1 MNKGLGIIS
10 FILLN
15 NGYIINIYYERID
28 IMEKTIKRTAAL
40 MATGFIVLL
49 VVIIINQL
57 HSIFIVTSAVNVNLG
72 RIITGILGIFFFGI
86 FAMPLIGFIKLR
98 RPLEIPDKEDEEV
111 YGLYLQTIKK
121 RLVKNPLLR
130 ERAYEFDEEKELREQ
145 ILSAYSILDSEAESI
160 IKETASTVFITTAV
174 SQNGVL
180 DGLFVMTSLSR
191 MVWKVSHIYNQ
202 RPNIKDIF
210 QLYINVAITVLM
222 AREIEDLAILD
233 EQLQPVVNSL
243 IGGTI
248 GTLVPGAAAVS
259 NLIIGSVIE
268 GSANALLAL
277 RVGVI
282 AKKYMT
288 RIEKEDKR
296 LIRRSATLEACK
308 LLGSVVQV
316 NSVNIV
322 KSFVKA
328 SKKATIDK
336 TIDGIKTGAD
346 KTIDGIKIGAG
357 KTGNFVKDIFKKD
370 NNEDR

>member
-1 MNKGLGIIS
+1 
-10 FILLN
+10 
-15 NGYIINIYYERID
+15 
-28 IMEKTIKRTAAL
+28 MEKTIKRTAAWL
-40 MATGFIVLL
+40 GTGFIVLL
-49 VVIIINQL
+49 AVIIINQL
-57 HSIFIVTSAVNVNLG
+57 HSVFIVTSAVNINLG
-72 RIITGILGIFFFGI
+72 RIVTGILALFFFGI
-86 FAMPLIGFIKLR
+86 FTMPLIGFMKLR
-98 RPLEIPDKEDEEV
+98 KPLEIPEMEDEV
-111 YGLYLQTIKK
+111 AYGKYLTTIKK
-121 RLVKNPLLR
+121 RLVKNPMLKDTN
-130 ERAYEFDEEKELREQ
+130 YEFEEEKEVREQ
-145 ILSAYSILDSEAESI
+145 IISAYSVLDCEAEKI

-210 QLYINVAITVLM
+210 QLYINVAVTVLM

-259 NLIIGSVIE
+259 NLIVSSVIE

-288 RIEKEDKR
+288 RLEKEDKR

-328 SKKATIDK
+328 SKRATIDK

-346 KTIDGIKIGAG
+346 KTIDGIKTGAG
-357 KTGNFVKDIFKKD
+357 RTGNFVKEIFKRDNKD
-370 NNEDR
+370 DE

>member
-1 MNKGLGIIS
+1 
-10 FILLN
+10 
-15 NGYIINIYYERID
+15 
-28 IMEKTIKRTAAL
+28 MEKTIKRTAAWVG
-40 MATGFIVLL
+40 TGFIVLL
-49 VVIIINQL
+49 AVIIINQL
-57 HSIFIVTSAVNVNLG
+57 HSVFVVTSAVNINLG
-72 RIITGILGIFFFGI
+72 RIVTGILAIFFFGI
-86 FAMPLIGFIKLR
+86 FAMPLIGFMKLR
-98 RPLEIPDKEDEEV
+98 KPLEIPDREDEAA
-111 YGLYLQTIKK
+111 YGKYLAAIKK
-121 RLVKNPLLR
+121 RLVKNPLLK
-130 ERAYEFDEEKELREQ
+130 AVSHEFDGEREISEQ
-145 ILSAYSILDSEAESI
+145 ILSAYSVLDREAEKI
-160 IKETASTVFITTAV
+160 IKETASTVFLTTAV

-210 QLYINVAITVLM
+210 QLYINVAVTVLM

-259 NLIIGSVIE
+259 NLIVSSVIE

-288 RIEKEDKR
+288 RLEEGDKR
-296 LIRRSATLEACK
+296 LIRRSATIEACK
-308 LLGSVVQV
+308 LLGTVVQV

-328 SKKATIDK
+328 SKRATIDR

-346 KTIDGIKIGAG
+346 KTIDGIKTGAG
-357 KTGNFVKDIFKKD
+357 RTGSFVKDIFKK
-370 NNEDR
+370 ESKKEHEEE